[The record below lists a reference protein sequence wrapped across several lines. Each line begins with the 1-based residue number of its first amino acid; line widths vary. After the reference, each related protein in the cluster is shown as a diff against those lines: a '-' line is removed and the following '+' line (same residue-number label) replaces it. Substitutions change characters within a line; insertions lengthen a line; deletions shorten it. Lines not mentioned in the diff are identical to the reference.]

1 MCKKFKQLNLL
12 IALVLIFLVWE
23 AVVYLFKVPRYVL
36 PAPTAIASTT
46 LRYSSYLLENL
57 LDTTV
62 SALVGLIIATITS
75 FALSIAMS
83 YSKTLRDTLFPL
95 LASFNT
101 IPRAALVPLLVIWFG
116 LGWTPRVLTAFLLA
130 FFPMIVPVLT
140 AMTTVEKEL
149 VELLAAYGASKMKI
163 LVKVSIPKSLP
174 YLMSSLHTGLTSAYV
189 GAVIAEMIASD
200 KGIGYVI
207 LSSSSRLDT
216 PLVFAC
222 LILLSV
228 TTLVASKIISVVEKR
243 VAKWAYR
250 SEA

>member
-1 MCKKFKQLNLL
+1 MYKKFKQLNFL
-12 IALVLIFLVWE
+12 IALALIFLIWE
-23 AVVYLFKVPRYVL
+23 ALVQLFKVPRYIL
-36 PAPTAIASTT
+36 PAPTAIVSTI
-46 LRYSSYLLENL
+46 LRYGSYLLENL

-62 SALVGLIIATITS
+62 SALAGLAIATVTS
-75 FALSIAMS
+75 FTLSIAMS
-83 YSKTLRDTLFPL
+83 YSRAFRDTLFPL

-149 VELLAAYGASKMKI
+149 VELLTAYGASKMQI

-216 PLVFAC
+216 SLVFAC

-228 TTLVASKIISVVEKR
+228 TTLVASKIISVIEKR

-250 SEA
+250 SEV

>member
-1 MCKKFKQLNLL
+1 M
-12 IALVLIFLVWE
+12 
-23 AVVYLFKVPRYVL
+23 
-36 PAPTAIASTT
+36 
-46 LRYSSYLLENL
+46 ENL

-62 SALVGLIIATITS
+62 TALIGLIIATITS
-75 FALSIAMS
+75 FTLSIVMS
-83 YSKTLRDTLFPL
+83 YSKVLRETLFPL

-116 LGWTPRVLTAFLLA
+116 LGRTPRVLTAFLLA
-130 FFPMIVPVLT
+130 FFPMVVPVLT
-140 AMTTVEKEL
+140 AMTTVEREL
-149 VELLAAYGASKMKI
+149 VELLTAYGASKTQI
-163 LVKVSIPKSLP
+163 LVKVSIPRSIP

-189 GAVIAEMIASD
+189 GAVVAEMIASD

-228 TTLVASKIISVVEKR
+228 TTLVASRIIGVVER
-243 VAKWAYR
+243 RIAKWAYR
-250 SEA
+250 SEI